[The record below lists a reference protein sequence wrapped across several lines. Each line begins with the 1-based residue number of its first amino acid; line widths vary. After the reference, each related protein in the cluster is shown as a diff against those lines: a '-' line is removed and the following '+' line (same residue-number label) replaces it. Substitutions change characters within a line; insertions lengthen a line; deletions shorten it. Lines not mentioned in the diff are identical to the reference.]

1 MKLTGRN
8 TKTFN
13 LRMLL
18 LPAMAVLFLFLLSSF
33 DANAADNVRLIA
45 RVNRDKIGISEVLQY
60 TLSVQGA
67 SGRIEMPTAPPFE
80 GFDIITTQ
88 RQQSTQIINGRFSSS
103 LDIIYQL
110 LPKKTGKFEIPP
122 GSFNFNGKEYKSNSV
137 TVEVIQGEKKPQQQA
152 PQKMT
157 PTLNPQSRDQG
168 ISENLFFKASVN
180 KTNVVVNE
188 PILLTYGFYRRLDV
202 YNGSISFP
210 TYSGFWV
217 EDLDSEPELRE
228 TVVDGKTYLVQEW
241 KKVLF
246 PATTGEFEIGE
257 AKLQLQTS
265 PFQSPYQI
273 KTNVLKINV
282 SAFPEEGKPAG
293 FSGAVGRFKL
303 ESEIDK
309 KETDVNEPVTM
320 KIKISGPGNVNSFDD
335 ITMSFPPDID
345 VYESTSNSKTYK
357 AETYVHGDRTFEYTI
372 LARAPGQYE
381 IPAFEFFY
389 YDYKDGK
396 YKSLKTDPV
405 SLKVNGKNGAQVR
418 TMEVV
423 RDSVKV
429 LKREINHIK
438 PVAAEPLRKRGMR
451 TALPYVVAA
460 HVIPLLALG
469 IVFATKRRRDK
480 FKSDVALARSTKAKG
495 AATKQLR
502 RARSLLKH
510 GAEKEFFSELA
521 EAIRK
526 YLADKMN
533 ISAEALIVEDAIYIL
548 TDKLGDKLPAD
559 KIRNCLMICDA
570 ARFSSATPGI
580 EDMKNAYSTAAE
592 IISELERM
600 LKKID

>member
-1 MKLTGRN
+1 MKLTGR
-8 TKTFN
+8 KTNKTN
-13 LRMLL
+13 LRFFL

-33 DANAADNVRLIA
+33 DADAADNVRLIA
-45 RVNRDKIGISEVLQY
+45 RINRDKIGISEALQY

-67 SGRIEMPTAPPFE
+67 SGRIELPTAPPFE
-80 GFDIITTQ
+80 GFDVMSTQ
-88 RQQSTQIINGRFSSS
+88 RQQSTQIINGHFSSS

-122 GSFNFNGKEYKSNSV
+122 GSFKFNGKEYKSNSV
-137 TVEVIQGEKKPQQQA
+137 TVEVLQGEKKPQQQA
-152 PQKMT
+152 AQKMT
-157 PTLNPQSRDQG
+157 PTLNPQDRDQG

-180 KTNVVVNE
+180 KANVVVNE

-217 EDLDSEPELRE
+217 EELDAEPELRE

-246 PATTGEFEIGE
+246 PATTGTFEIGE
-257 AKLQLQTS
+257 AKLQLQRT
-265 PFQSPYQI
+265 PFDSPYQI

-282 SAFPEEGKPAG
+282 SPFPDEGKPAG
-293 FSGAVGRFKL
+293 FSGAVGRFNI

-320 KIKISGPGNVNSFDD
+320 KIKISGSGNVNSFDD
-335 ITMSFPPDID
+335 ISMTFPPDID

-357 AETYVHGDRTFEYTI
+357 AETYIHGDRTFEYTI

-381 IPAFEFFY
+381 IPALEFFY

-396 YKSLKTDPV
+396 YKSLKTDPI
-405 SLKVNGKNGAQVR
+405 SLNVKGKNGAQVR

-429 LKREINHIK
+429 LKREVNHIK
-438 PVAAEPLRKRGMR
+438 PVGAEPLRKRGMR
-451 TALPYVVAA
+451 AALPYVAAA
-460 HVIPLLALG
+460 HAIPLILLGMVFLA
-469 IVFATKRRRDK
+469 KRRKDK
-480 FKSDVALARSTKAKG
+480 FKSDVALARSTRAKG
-495 AATKQLR
+495 AASRQLR
-502 RARSLLKH
+502 KARSLLKH
-510 GAEKEFFSELA
+510 GSEKEFFSELA
-521 EAIRK
+521 DAIRK

-533 ISAEALIVEDAIYIL
+533 TSAEALIVEDAIYIL
-548 TDKLGDKLPAD
+548 TEKLGDELPAD
-559 KIRNCLMICDA
+559 KIRNCLMVCDA
-570 ARFSSATPGI
+570 ARFSTATPGI
-580 EDMKNAYSTAAE
+580 EDMKSAFGTAAE

-600 LKKID
+600 LKKIA